1 MRAISRSIRKIF
13 FLILTIIT
21 VIITALSL
29 SSCKTLGEDVI
40 ASSDTFEVTR
50 GDIIQTTST
59 SGYVDSSEK
68 NDYSIAT
75 QGKVLH
81 ALEKGDIFNKGD
93 VLLEIDNSRQ
103 KLLIAQAEENL
114 EAARNSFSIAQ
125 INYQRALDAN
135 HIAIQLAETS
145 SQQAE
150 LATISALKALENAN
164 NMADKSEK
172 SAKVA
177 LENAKKLLNEA
188 KDEPLIPDTQL
199 AQYEANVDS
208 AEANYDSVAAQ
219 GRSTA
224 ESAKNAYE
232 QSILGQS
239 ASYWSNLSSTQS
251 AKSQVEATA
260 VNIKQA
266 ETQINL
272 SEISLELARL
282 DVDDNIIYAPYNG
295 IVLSS
300 TYKEGQYASPGMNA
314 ISIISN
320 DFIIKADINE
330 ADIVNLKVGQDVDI
344 ILDAYPEI
352 KFKGKIIEIS
362 RIPTSIGGVVS
373 FDFLVR
379 PDKENAPELLYG
391 LSASLEIIELVSEN
405 ILYVPIDSIIEED
418 GKTYVNLVTEDGK
431 VKKTEV
437 VTGAFNYEFIEIKS
451 GLSEGDTVLI
461 SSINYGELIKESLEP
476 ETD

>member
-1 MRAISRSIRKIF
+1 MRARSISIRKIF

-21 VIITALSL
+21 VIITVLSL
-29 SSCKTLGEDVI
+29 SSCKTLGKDVL
-40 ASSDTFEVTR
+40 ASSDKFEVTR
-50 GDIIQTTST
+50 GDIIQTTSA

-68 NDYSIAT
+68 NDYSITT

-81 ALEKGDIFNKGD
+81 TLEKGDIFKKGD
-93 VLLEIDNSRQ
+93 FLLEIDNSRQ

-114 EAARNSFSIAQ
+114 EAARNSLSIAQ
-125 INYQRALDAN
+125 VNYQRALDAN

-150 LATISALKALENAN
+150 LATSNTLKALENAN

-172 SAKVA
+172 SARVA
-177 LENAKKLLNEA
+177 LENAKKLLDEA
-188 KDEPLIPDTQL
+188 KNESLITDTQL

-208 AEANYDSVAAQ
+208 AEASYDSVVAQ
-219 GRSTA
+219 GRSTI
-224 ESAKNAYE
+224 ESAENAYE

-239 ASYWSNLSSTQS
+239 TSYWSNLSSTQS
-251 AKSQVEATA
+251 AKSQIEATA

-272 SEISLELARL
+272 SEISLELSRL
-282 DVDDNIIYAPYNG
+282 DIDDNIIYAPYDG

-330 ADIVNLKVGQDVDI
+330 ADIVNLKVGQDVEI
-344 ILDAYPEI
+344 TLDAYPEI

-373 FDFLVR
+373 FEFLVR

-391 LSASLEIIELVSEN
+391 LSASLEITELVSED

-418 GKTYVNLVTEDGK
+418 GKTYVNLVAEDGN

-437 VTGAFNYEFIEIKS
+437 VTGAFNYEFIEIRS